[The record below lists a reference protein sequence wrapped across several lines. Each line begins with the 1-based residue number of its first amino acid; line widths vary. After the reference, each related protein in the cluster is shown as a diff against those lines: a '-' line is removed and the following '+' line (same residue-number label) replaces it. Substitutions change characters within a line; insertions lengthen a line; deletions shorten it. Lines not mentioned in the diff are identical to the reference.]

1 MLYAY
6 YALSDDKSF
15 LVMNGDD
22 VLKLYTF
29 SWLKC
34 IPKESAPKK
43 TVSASNGNSSQP
55 GGAPQG
61 EQKPKVTIA
70 I

>member
-15 LVMNGDD
+15 LVMNVY